1 MIILGLFSL
10 VSLAATVPMR
20 KPAWSAI
27 WSWAAHLLLPL
38 GLLLLHGISHFL
50 VISILALSLVIWV
63 TGILQLRRSL
73 RIWGAADLII
83 ALVTAALAAKGELN
97 STSLLLMGI
106 ALGVELGIIAWL
118 GQKHEGQMAVD

>member
-10 VSLAATVPMR
+10 ACLAATVPMR
-20 KPAWSAI
+20 RPAWSTT
-27 WSWAAHLLLPL
+27 WSWDAHLLLPL
-38 GLLLLHGISHFL
+38 GLLLITGVSPFL
-50 VISILALSLVIWV
+50 VVSILALSLVIWV

-73 RIWGAADLII
+73 RIWGATDLIL
-83 ALVTAALAAKGELN
+83 ALVIAALAAQGEIN

>member
-1 MIILGLFSL
+1 MGSEMCI
-10 VSLAATVPMR
+10 R
-20 KPAWSAI
+20 DR
-27 WSWAAHLLLPL
+27 
-38 GLLLLHGISHFL
+38 
-50 VISILALSLVIWV
+50 SLVIWV

>member
-1 MIILGLFSL
+1 M
-10 VSLAATVPMR
+10 
-20 KPAWSAI
+20 
-27 WSWAAHLLLPL
+27 
-38 GLLLLHGISHFL
+38 LLHGISHFL

-83 ALVTAALAAKGELN
+83 ALDTAALAAKGELN